1 MVLQRNDTGSLR
13 PVEIVNA
20 TTPKRNGSDGG
31 SKFAGPPMSAPDI
44 LDVIGF
50 DALWESMERCKCGV
64 MWKRSVAQFVLNA
77 PYEIARLSDELING
91 RYKPGKPSRFVVT
104 CPKRREILG
113 IPFRDRVVQRS
124 YNDNLLYPLMSRTWI
139 YDNYACQTHKGT
151 DFARGRMRCHLERHF
166 RKHGLAG
173 AILCLD
179 VRGYY
184 NHMLWSVMEQNLA
197 RKVPQWGVEH
207 AMGVIRSQGRDGRG
221 VTAGSQTSQVVGVDY
236 LDRMDHFIKERLH
249 VSGYGRYMDDAI
261 LIHEDPSFLEE
272 ALQQIAFLL
281 SGIGLELHPVKT
293 KIIPIWQPF
302 TFLGFKFRLTDSGK
316 VTMALNRDSVG
327 AMKRR
332 VSGLARLESRGL
344 RQQGTAFAAYEGWRA
359 HAQKGCSRSLVERC
373 DAWFQGLEAEC
384 SKRKLS

>member
-1 MVLQRNDTGSLR
+1 
-13 PVEIVNA
+13 
-20 TTPKRNGSDGG
+20 
-31 SKFAGPPMSAPDI
+31 
-44 LDVIGF
+44 
-50 DALWESMERCKCGV
+50 

-77 PYEIARLSDELING
+77 PYEIARLSDELMSG
-91 RYKPGKPSRFVVT
+91 RYRPGKPSRFVVT

-166 RKHGLAG
+166 RKHGLEG

-236 LDRMDHFIKERLH
+236 LDHMDHFIKERLH